1 MLKLKKNDKMFEFQ
15 VEGSKKTYKI
25 PAVAS
30 LPINDILAIQKLAKH
45 LNNADESDQEY
56 ETDALELFVNIIQKN
71 EPEVLDL
78 LSYEQFAYLLEAYFN
93 DMNMGE

>member
-1 MLKLKKNDKMFEFQ
+1 MLKLKKSDKVFEFQ
-15 VEGSKKTYKI
+15 VEGSKKTYNL
-25 PAVAS
+25 PSVSA

-45 LNNADESDQEY
+45 IDENGQTDSDF
-56 ETDALELFVNIIQKN
+56 ETEALELFINIIRKN

-78 LSYEQFAYLLEAYFN
+78 LSYEQFSYLLEAYFD